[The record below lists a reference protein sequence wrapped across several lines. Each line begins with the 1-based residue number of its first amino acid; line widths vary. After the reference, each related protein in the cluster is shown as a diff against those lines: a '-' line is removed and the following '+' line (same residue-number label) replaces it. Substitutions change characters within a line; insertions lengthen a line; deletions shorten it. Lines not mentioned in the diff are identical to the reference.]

1 MASSPPPP
9 PPVSE
14 PGPGSGHELP
24 KQPSAA
30 AETARP
36 PTPGIVGRRV
46 EQFQRSTFGKRAT
59 TLWHWRRSILFGL
72 GVTYAIVNYSR
83 AKSHAK
89 KRDRIHDK
97 TYLYWKLYDGGI
109 VEAKSTGSNLNYLLN
124 SSQGGSPEEP
134 PRVMTLFEVVRT
146 LKFIEQDDRIHG
158 IVADFSNLSVP
169 SVPSYHLGLAQLEEI
184 QDALLELR
192 RVKQERLG
200 QDGFRTIAWTDS
212 FNSQGQYLFA
222 TMFDEVYTQPTGEV
236 PLVGM
241 GSTTPFFGRLAK
253 WLGIDVHAEARNEYK
268 SFVQPYI
275 DEGFTQPQKDN
286 QIELINDLNDNLL
299 TYIARNR
306 FPSLSTTESLSK
318 IKKLTQTGPFTASEA
333 IENGLIDGTCYR
345 QDVVDSVLD
354 DDEEGV
360 AESAVA
366 ALIGSS
372 SVAVSS
378 ASVAAAGRGGE
389 RKLMGMYHYSK
400 VMEKAVEKH
409 IKDAMEIGV
418 VYLMG
423 TIGDAGEF
431 GTAAVVKGLKE
442 AGEDD
447 SIGAVVLRIDSGGG
461 GVIESDT
468 IWGAIRDLRE
478 KHGKTVVAS
487 FGNASASGGYL
498 VSTHADAIIA
508 APSTVTGSIGVAAIR
523 PTLLKSFFDR
533 LHITLDSYFTGSRS
547 QDLTYKLSGSDLER
561 HKRHVDEMY
570 QDFKGRVMDGRGIHQ
585 DLMDLVAGG
594 RVMTGLK
601 AFELTAPPELI
612 RQIKGLDE
620 DGLYDEKDQR
630 TAMTDGEDSR
640 VVSLST
646 DQETSPFA
654 PPEPSVDSTTSTTV
668 AASKNLPVSPTLPV
682 TSSDV
687 LSPDSPEAHAQ
698 QALSTATVEELEK
711 PGTVSSSFESST
723 NNINRPGGTGVVQKR
738 NKLAPLE
745 TVTSVAPAAASGPAP
760 EAVKVEKVGE
770 GEQEEKD
777 DEVTNRTGGA
787 AGVYEI
793 KPGPFGRGLIDGIGG
808 IRDAAV
814 YACEIFISNGIAGYK
829 QQHPDMSDLEAVRAL
844 MPESNWQLDENGA
857 LTMQMDVRLKRFPVQ
872 KSFWQQVQEASARGD
887 SMDVSM
893 LSNYMKAAAARWF
906 LQLAAGTVANELEDL
921 GISPRGAFGASD
933 LMGLGGG
940 SRRSWMRA
948 EWSGVGFK

>member
-9 PPVSE
+9 PDVHPSQASSTSH
-14 PGPGSGHELP
+14 PIS
-24 KQPSAA
+24 QPRLA
-30 AETARP
+30 
-36 PTPGIVGRRV
+36 TPGVVGRRV
-46 EQFQRSTFGKRAT
+46 QQFQQSKFGQRAT
-59 TLWHWRRSILFGL
+59 TLWHWRRSILFGF
-72 GVTYAIVNYSR
+72 GISYAIINYSR
-83 AKSHAK
+83 AKSQAR

-109 VEAKSTGSNLNYLLN
+109 VEAKSTGSSLNYLLN

-158 IVADFSNLSVP
+158 IIADFSNLHVP

-200 QDGFRTIAWTDS
+200 PDGFRTVAWTDS
-212 FNSQGQYLFA
+212 FHSQGQYLFA
-222 TMFDEVYTQPTGEV
+222 SMFDEVYTQPTGEV

-241 GSTTPFFGRLAK
+241 GSTTPFFGKLAK

-275 DEGFTQPQKDN
+275 DEAFTQPQKDN
-286 QIELINDLNDNLL
+286 QVELINDLNNNLL

-306 FPSLSTTESLSK
+306 FPSSTTSESLERVK
-318 IKKLTQTGPFTASEA
+318 NLTKRGPFTATEA

-354 DDEEGV
+354 VEPALVTPSSPV
-360 AESAVA
+360 AYQTERSQQPQ
-366 ALIGSS
+366 SD
-372 SVAVSS
+372 
-378 ASVAAAGRGGE
+378 
-389 RKLMGMYHYSK
+389 RKLMGLYHYSK

-447 SIGAVVLRIDSGGG
+447 TIGAVVLRIDSGGG

-523 PTLLKSFFDR
+523 PTLLQSFFDR

-547 QDLTYKLSGSDLER
+547 QDVTHKLTGADLER
-561 HKRHVDEMY
+561 HRRHVDEMY
-570 QDFKGRVMDGRGIHQ
+570 EDFKGRVMDGRGIHQ

-612 RQIKGLDE
+612 QQIKGLE
-620 DGLYDEKDQR
+620 DDVKGVGSNATLNTLQQSPSESNA
-630 TAMTDGEDSR
+630 TVAMSP
-640 VVSLST
+640 
-646 DQETSPFA
+646 DQETSPYA
-654 PPEPSVDSTTSTTV
+654 PPETNDSNLNDV
-668 AASKNLPVSPTLPV
+668 ASKNLPVSPVAPV
-682 TSSDV
+682 TAADV
-687 LSPDSPEAHAQ
+687 LPDSAEQHAQ
-698 QALSTATVEELEK
+698 QALATATDEELAR
-711 PGTVSSSFESST
+711 PGSSSVQRK
-723 NNINRPGGTGVVQKR
+723 NKPGGTGVVQKKQKDVSAVFAADSTNVVDSAATAAPSLTESDQGER
-738 NKLAPLE
+738 EQSDAGTGTLAD
-745 TVTSVAPAAASGPAP
+745 AIAKPAGASS
-760 EAVKVEKVGE
+760 
-770 GEQEEKD
+770 
-777 DEVTNRTGGA
+777 
-787 AGVYEI
+787 GVYEI
-793 KPGPFGRGLIDGIGG
+793 KLGPFGRGLIDGIGG

-814 YACEIFISNGIAGYK
+814 YACEIFISNGIAGFK
-829 QQHPDMSDLEAVRAL
+829 QDHPEMSDIEAIRAL

-887 SMDVSM
+887 SMDVEM
-893 LSNYMKAAAARWF
+893 LSNYVKASVAQWF
-906 LQLAAGTVANELEDL
+906 LQLAAGTVANELEEF
-921 GISPRGAFGASD
+921 GVSARGGAGGSG
-933 LMGLGGG
+933 LGLGGA

-948 EWSGVGFK
+948 EWTGLNVR